1 MKKAIVNATVY
12 PVTSPPIFDGV
23 VVVEEKKVIAVGGR
37 DILPPE
43 AEIIEAQGRSVIPG
57 LVEAHTH
64 LGIFETHIGWEGSD
78 GDEVGGHLA
87 FPYLRAL
94 DAINPADEM
103 FLRALSVGVT
113 TALVVPSS
121 LTVIG
126 GQTVILKTAPKA
138 AVDEMVVREPAGM
151 KMALGENPKRE
162 NAIRQRRFP
171 VTRMGIASTIRK
183 TLVDAQNYRE
193 AGSRPRDLGH
203 EAMVKVL
210 ERQMP
215 IHIHVHRADDI
226 VTALRI
232 VQEFEVDLV
241 IHHGT
246 ESYLVAEQIAAA
258 GIPVVYG
265 PIGWWSYKSET
276 RNVHGKH
283 VRELLESGILVTITT
298 DAPVIPIQHLDDNFA
313 EIRESGVSAQQ
324 ILEML
329 TINSARILGIED
341 RVGSIEPGKDADLVI
356 LEGDPMEPGTRTE
369 LVLVEGEMFRP
380 SEMLG

>member
-12 PVTSPPIFDGV
+12 PVTSPPVPDGV
-23 VVVEEKKVIAVGGR
+23 VVVEGKKIIAVGSR
-37 DILPPE
+37 EVLPPQ

-78 GDEVGGHLA
+78 GDEVGGHLV

-126 GQTVILKTAPKA
+126 GQTVILKTAPKPV
-138 AVDEMVVREPAGM
+138 VDAMVVREPAGM

-171 VTRMGIASTIRK
+171 ATRMGIASTIRK
-183 TLVDAQNYRE
+183 TLVNAQNYRH
-193 AGSRPRDLGH
+193 AGSQPRDLGH

-215 IHIHVHRADDI
+215 IHVHVHRADDI
-226 VTALRI
+226 ATALRI
-232 VQEFEVDLV
+232 VQEFDVDLV

-246 ESYLVAEQIAAA
+246 ESHLVVEQIAAA

-283 VRELLESGILVTITT
+283 VRELLDSGILVTITT
-298 DAPVIPIQHLDDNFA
+298 DAPVIPIQHLDDNFT

-329 TINSARILGIED
+329 TINAARILGVDD

-356 LEGDPMEPGTRTE
+356 LDGDPMEPGTRTE
-369 LVLVEGEMFRP
+369 VVLVEGEMFRP